1 MESRSYFGDSVF
13 VIFVLAQLA
22 DGILTYVGLHAFGQS
37 IEANP
42 ILSWYIAALGAGIA
56 LSIAKT
62 IAVGCASTLHLKA
75 RHRTV
80 GVRLVS
86 VAAVSLAGELGFE
99 PRQTESESVVLPLHH
114 SPRIAQ

>member
-1 MESRSYFGDSVF
+1 MKRSYFGDSVF

-22 DGILTYVGLHAFGQS
+22 DGVLTYLGLHAFGQS

-56 LSIAKT
+56 LSIAKAL
-62 IAVGCASTLHLKA
+62 AVGCATALHLKA

-80 GVRLVS
+80 GVLTVFYL
-86 VAAVSLAGELGFE
+86 ALAVWPWVMLL
-99 PRQTESESVVLPLHH
+99 SEV
-114 SPRIAQ
+114 IA

>member
-1 MESRSYFGDSVF
+1 MKRSYFGDGVF
-13 VIFVLAQLA
+13 VIFVLAQMA
-22 DGILTYVGLHAFGQS
+22 DGILTYLGLHAFGQS

-62 IAVGCASTLHLKA
+62 LAVGCALTLHLKA

-80 GVRLVS
+80 GVLTVFYL
-86 VAAVSLAGELGFE
+86 ALAVWPWVTLFSEVLA
-99 PRQTESESVVLPLHH
+99 
-114 SPRIAQ
+114 